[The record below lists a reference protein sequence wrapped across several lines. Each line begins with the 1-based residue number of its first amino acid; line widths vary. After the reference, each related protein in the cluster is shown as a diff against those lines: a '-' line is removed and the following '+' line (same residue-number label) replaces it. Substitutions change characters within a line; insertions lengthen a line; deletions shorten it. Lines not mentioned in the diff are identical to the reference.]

1 MSLMDLSDEKLT
13 DMFEDFLKSFVDGS
27 GREKYRE
34 ALSEMV
40 VEGSKSLILDYGD
53 LSSFDVD
60 LAALLLKEPERVLPL
75 FEEACYRCLKDVDQG
90 YAEKVRKE
98 LRVRV
103 KGLPEKIHLRELST
117 EHLNRLVNVVGMVVR
132 VSELKPLLQLAVFRC
147 RNGHKITVEQGE
159 GFSLKKPLKCPV
171 CNATKGFQL
180 DVKESEFVD
189 YQLIRI
195 QELPEDVPPGQL
207 PQAYDVDLYFDLVNT
222 VRPGD
227 RVSISAVVKAEPEMG
242 KFRTFRVRLKANY
255 IEVLGKE
262 PERLKLSKEDIRRIK
277 EFSKE
282 KDAYE
287 KLISSFAPAIQGYR
301 TQKEALLLQIV
312 GAPRTTLP
320 DGTTI
325 RGDINILLVGDPG
338 TSKSE
343 MLKAVARL
351 APRAIYTSGKGSTA
365 AGITAAVVKEKSGM
379 MMLEAGATV
388 LADQGIACIDEFD
401 KMRPEDRGALH
412 EVMEQQTV
420 SVAKGGIVAT
430 LNARTSILA
439 AANPIFGKYD
449 KFKNIYENVNLPIP
463 LLTRFD
469 LIFVL
474 KDEPDR
480 QRDELLA
487 KHVLGLYR
495 KKDFPQAPPLSPEF
509 MKKYLSYCTKIEPKL
524 SKEAEEKILE
534 FYLQMRE
541 LGSRSESMITITPR
555 QLETL
560 VRLSMAR
567 ARLLLKDTV
576 SGEDAEVAI
585 SLMKRMF
592 ETVGIDV
599 RTGKVDLGV
608 LHGKPASE
616 KSMLELAISVFRSL
630 EGPKKNLVEGKKFVE
645 ELVKTGKFTRERAR
659 MMLYNLNRSGLIYEV
674 KPGFYRWVQRG

>member
-1 MSLMDLSDEKLT
+1 MSLVDLSDGKLI
-13 DMFEDFLKSFVDGS
+13 DMFEEFLKGFTDDS
-27 GREKYRE
+27 GKEKYRRR
-34 ALSEMV
+34 LSEMV
-40 VEGSKSLILDYGD
+40 AEGSTSLVLDYGD
-53 LSSFDVD
+53 LSEFDMD
-60 LAALLLKEPERVLPL
+60 LAELLIKEPERLLPL
-75 FEEACYRCLKDVDQG
+75 FEESCYRCLKDVDQG
-90 YAEKVRKE
+90 YAEKVKKAI
-98 LRVRV
+98 RVRV
-103 KGLPEKIHLRELST
+103 KGLSEKIRLRHLST
-117 EHLNRLVNVVGMVVR
+117 KHLNRLVNVVGMAVR
-132 VSELKPLLQLAVFRC
+132 VSELKPMIQIAVFRC
-147 RNGHKITVEQGE
+147 RNGHKIIKEQGE
-159 GFSLKKPLKCPV
+159 GFSLKRPAKCPV
-171 CNATKGFQL
+171 CNDTKGFQL

-207 PQAYDVDLYFDLVNT
+207 PQAYDVDMYLDLVNT

-227 RVSISAVVKAEPEMG
+227 RVSVTAVVKAEPEMG
-242 KFRTFRVRLKANY
+242 KFRTFKIRLKANY
-255 IEVLGKE
+255 VEVLGKE
-262 PERLKLSKEDIRRIK
+262 PERLKLTKEDEGRIK
-277 EFSKE
+277 NFSKE

-301 TQKEALLLQIV
+301 TQKESLLLQIV
-312 GAPRTTLP
+312 GAPRATLP

-365 AGITAAVVKEKSGM
+365 AGITAAVIKEKSGM

-388 LADQGIACIDEFD
+388 LADQGIACVDEFD
-401 KMRPEDRGALH
+401 KMRSEDRGALH

-449 KFKNIYENVNLPIP
+449 KFKNIYENLNLPIP

-495 KKDFPQAPPLSPEF
+495 KKDFPIAPPLLPDF
-509 MKKYLSYCTKIEPKL
+509 VKKYLSYCTKIEPKL
-524 SKEAEEKILE
+524 SKEAEDKILK

-541 LGSRSESMITITPR
+541 MGSRSESMITITPR

-567 ARLLLKDTV
+567 ARLLLRDTV
-576 SGEDAEVAI
+576 TGEDAEVAI
-585 SLMKRMF
+585 SLIKRMF
-592 ETVGIDV
+592 GTVGIDV

-608 LHGKPASE
+608 LHGKPVSE
-616 KSMLELAISVFRSL
+616 KNMLELAISVFKSL
-630 EGPKKNLVEGKKFVE
+630 EGPKKNLVEGKRFIE
-645 ELVKTGKFTRERAR
+645 ELVKTGKFNREQAQR
-659 MMLYNLNRSGLIYEV
+659 MLRNLNRSGQVYEV
-674 KPGFYRWVQRG
+674 KPGFYRRL